1 MGFRDAHERRLAA
14 PWIVTF
20 FLSFLLGAVLSLI
33 AVSRAGADALS
44 AWSLSEKPG
53 YFLMLAELCAPVL
66 GAFLC
71 GFSALGVFL
80 LPCLFVWRGYAFSL
94 PFAAAVRLDGADG
107 FLKVFLAAAP
117 QNLIAIPL
125 LFLVAVYCAFC
136 SASAFSVLVGRAGMP
151 RRSPLSPPLPL
162 LLGVAGLLLAL
173 VSLYS
178 LVGLRI

>member
-14 PWIVTF
+14 PWIVVF
-20 FLSFLLGAVLSLI
+20 FFSFLLGAGLSLI
-33 AVSRAGADALS
+33 VVSRAGADTLS
-44 AWSLSEKPG
+44 AWSLSEKSG
-53 YFLMLAELCAPVL
+53 YFLMLAELCVPVL

-80 LPCLFVWRGYAFSL
+80 LPCLFIWRGYAFSL
-94 PFAAAVRLDGADG
+94 PIAAAVRLDGANG
-107 FLKVFLAAAP
+107 FLAAFLAVAP
-117 QNLIAIPL
+117 QNFIAIPL

-136 SASAFSVLVGRAGMP
+136 AASAFSVLIGRAGMP

-162 LLGVAGLLLAL
+162 ILGVTGLLLAL

-178 LVGLRI
+178 LVRLRI